1 MLLLQ
6 ILSALLLLLN
16 KFFVFQKKTIGWI
29 LGMFGT
35 IAITIY
41 FYIQMTFENKGN
53 FWIMIVYDIA
63 LFFLMAFGYIIALS
77 KNNAVIN
84 SLLQKWSVPFKVIT
98 VTITVGVCSFLLLQ
112 ALTANLVIIQFLSS
126 VGGLMGTLFLAFN
139 TRTTNQVGWVFYCFT
154 HCIVTYLFFKTD
166 SPFLAVC
173 QIGSAIISVFGLYN
187 EVSNKKILQPL
198 KS

>member
-6 ILSALLLLLN
+6 VLSALLLLLN

-35 IAITIY
+35 VAITIY
-41 FYIQMTFENKGN
+41 FYIQMTFEHKGN

-63 LFFLMAFGYIIALS
+63 LFFLMMFGYIISLS
-77 KNNAVIN
+77 KANVILNNK
-84 SLLQKWSVPFKVIT
+84 LKKWNVPFKVVT
-98 VTITVGVCSFLLLQ
+98 VTITICVCFFLLLQ
-112 ALTANLVIIQFLSS
+112 ALTANLVMIQFLSS
-126 VGGLMGTLFLAFN
+126 FGGLMGTLFLAFN
-139 TRTTNQVGWVFYCFT
+139 TRKTNQIGWVFYCIT

-173 QIGSAIISVFGLYN
+173 QIASAIISVFGLHN
-187 EVSNKKILQPL
+187 EISNKKILQPL